1 MQKVK
6 VLVTLKPSLLDAQ
19 GKVVQ
24 DGLHALGYAEVEG
37 VRIGKVI
44 ELNLADGTTNAHEQV
59 REMCQ
64 RFLANTVIE
73 NYEIEVLQ

>member
-44 ELNLADGTTNAHEQV
+44 ELNLADGTTNPHDQV

-73 NYEIEVLQ
+73 NYEIEVLR

>member
-1 MQKVK
+1 MQTVK

-24 DGLHALGYAEVEG
+24 DGLHALGYNKVEG

-44 ELNLADGTTNAHEQV
+44 ELSLADDAANVEEQV
-59 REMCQ
+59 TEMCQ

-73 NYEIEVLQ
+73 NYDIEVLP

>member
-1 MQKVK
+1 MQRVK

-24 DGLHALGYAEVEG
+24 DGLHALGYDNVES
-37 VRIGKVI
+37 VRIGKVV
-44 ELNLADGTTNAHEQV
+44 ELNLTDGTVNVQEQV

-73 NYEIEVLQ
+73 NYDIEVLN